1 MVRMEGVVE
10 VYCDGGIW
18 QGVMTDAVTAYASD
32 YVGRT
37 AVVIPDLN
45 YGVVECFHDS
55 LVLANGHEDVF
66 HAEVTAVKHADDACR
81 RKELREGFVIYSDNG
96 GAVRESN
103 LSYVQLIPE
112 GKFHFADEYLTKMRS
127 RAGYVRRSTGNV
139 SFRHPTSPINEEI
152 KRLMTAE
159 RIEFQLSDSPL
170 FQKFKSEGRGYS
182 GSSEGTT

>member
-1 MVRMEGVVE
+1 MNPLE

-45 YGVVECFHDS
+45 YGVVECFHDT

-66 HAEVTAVKHADDACR
+66 HAEVTAVRHADDACR
-81 RKELREGFVIYSDNG
+81 RKKLREGFVIYSDNG

-127 RAGYVRRSTGNV
+127 RAGYVRRSLGKVKNRRPV
-139 SFRHPTSPINEEI
+139 SPIHVEI
-152 KRLMTAE
+152 YRLMTAE
-159 RIEFQLSDSPL
+159 RVEFELSESPL
-170 FQKFKSEGRGYS
+170 FQKLQSEANIQG
-182 GSSEGTT
+182 

>member
-1 MVRMEGVVE
+1 MNTGESALVE
-10 VYCDGGIW
+10 AYCDGGIW

-103 LSYVQLIPE
+103 LPE

-127 RAGYVRRSTGNV
+127 RAGYVRRSTGNL

-170 FQKFKSEGRGYS
+170 FQKFKLEAKG
-182 GSSEGTT
+182 